1 VAGAGSL
8 AVHLR
13 HFVRAALAGLR
24 ASPLPAIVA
33 VLTIATS
40 LVLGGAFGLLV
51 RSMQDVLARVGSEAR
66 VTAYLAAD
74 VDDVA
79 ARALA
84 ERARAL
90 DGVAA
95 VERVSPARAA
105 ERFRA
110 GSPERAALLDALGES
125 PLTGSLEISL
135 APGRRDAAGV
145 ARLAHELAA
154 LPGVDDVS
162 DAGDWV
168 DGYGRTIV
176 VLRAIGSGLALV
188 LAAAALVLVA
198 STIRLG
204 LYARRNE
211 IEILTLVGASRGFIA
226 TPFLLEG
233 ALEGLAGGLVAI
245 GVLYAL
251 WRALLPALAGDL
263 EPLLGGAPL
272 RFFEPG
278 EMALVVAVGAALGA
292 LGAALSVAGGLR
304 R

>member
-1 VAGAGSL
+1 VASAGSVV
-8 AVHLR
+8 VHLR
-13 HFVRAALAGLR
+13 HFLRSALAGLR
-24 ASPLPAIVA
+24 ASPLPAALA
-33 VLTIATS
+33 VLTIATT

-51 RSMQDVLARVGSEAR
+51 RSMQDVLARVGAEAR
-66 VTAYLAAD
+66 ITAYLAAD
-74 VDDVA
+74 VDA
-79 ARALA
+79 AAAQALA

-90 DGVAA
+90 EGVAA
-95 VERVSPARAA
+95 VETVSAARAA

-125 PLTGSLEISL
+125 PLTGSLEIAL

-145 ARLAHELAA
+145 ARLAQELST
-154 LPGVDDVS
+154 LPGVDEVS

-168 DGYGRTIV
+168 EGYGRTIGV
-176 VLRAIGSGLALV
+176 MRAVGSGLALV

-211 IEILTLVGASRGFIA
+211 IEILTLVGAGRAFVA

-233 ALEGLAGGLVAI
+233 ALEGLAGGLVALA
-245 GVLYAL
+245 VLFGL
-251 WRALLPALAGDL
+251 WRALLPSVAGGL
-263 EPLLGGAPL
+263 EPLLGGASL
-272 RFFEPG
+272 RFLAPG
-278 EMALVVAVGAALGA
+278 EMALVVAVGAVLGA